1 MKSSFPY
8 NVMRHRSWEVAPRD
22 PVTVGSFILGPS
34 LTAATTVGTFALG
47 AAVVGYV
54 ATTVVTSLILRALAP
69 DIPSL
74 DSAANRGTIVNSRE
88 AAANQEYVY
97 GQVRKGGNI
106 IFMESTGAE
115 NKYLHVVIAL
125 AGHSV
130 EEIGDIYVNDEIA
143 TFSGNFV
150 TGRWGSKIRIKKQD
164 GTQTATD
171 SDLLAETSVTSSFV
185 GNGIAYIY
193 VRLEYDQS
201 IFSGGIPTFTAVV
214 KGKQVENTSGT
225 PQTYPASANAALVIR
240 DYIKSAYGLAD
251 SNVDDTYFAAAATDC
266 DDDIALAGGGTE
278 KRYQINGVIN
288 ANTTIGQ
295 ALQDM
300 VRACNGTLYLSGGQW
315 RLKVGVYDASVKSLT
330 LDDLRSG
337 ISIQTRH
344 SRRDNFNSVIG
355 KFMNAEDD
363 WIESDYP
370 PVTSAA
376 FLAEDNGIENQIDI
390 PLYMITSPSQA
401 QRVAK
406 QILFRSREQMTLVAD
421 FGLRA
426 IDLEVGDI
434 IDLTVADYGWDAKE
448 FEVVT
453 WKLFIGDGGGIRV
466 NMTLRET
473 SEAAFDW
480 NAEESAIISNNSN
493 LLRFDEAPAV
503 GLAAV
508 ATTRVLNEKV
518 TNFITVT
525 VTSALGQQVDY
536 VEVEY
541 KLSSDTTYKSLGT
554 GQLGDF
560 EAVDLDNGN
569 YDFRA
574 RSINAVGY
582 YGQWEYLEGIAALGD
597 VDPPDDVSALFA
609 EINGQTL
616 TLDWEPVANPDLS
629 YYRIR
634 HSIAETGATWA
645 NATTAVDKVPRPGS
659 SVTLPARA
667 GTYFIRAFDKEGL
680 QSSSATSFVVPS
692 AAMPSFT
699 NTSTQTEHSAFTG
712 TKTGCSVVSGELQIT
727 DTSSAPS
734 EATYEFSTYVD
745 TSAVGRRYC
754 RVRCGTRRNDNS
766 AGLFDDLPGQ
776 FDSLA
781 GLFDDLT
788 GFNQVADTNVLFYI
802 ATTSDD
808 PAGSPTWSDWQ
819 QFRAGDFY
827 GRAFKFKIVLKS
839 TSVDV
844 TPSVDTLQAIV
855 EWN

>member
-8 NVMRHRSWEVAPRD
+8 NVMRHRSWEAAPRD
-22 PVTVGSFILGPS
+22 PITVGSFILGPS
-34 LTAATTVGTFALG
+34 LTAATTIGTFALG

-54 ATTVVTSLILRALAP
+54 ATTAVTSLLLRALAP
-69 DIPSL
+69 DMPS
-74 DSAANRGTIVNSRE
+74 SAANRGTIVNSRE
-88 AAANQEYVY
+88 PTANQEYVY

-106 IFMESTGAE
+106 IFMESTGSA
-115 NKYLHVVIAL
+115 NKFLHVVIAL
-125 AGHSV
+125 AGHAV
-130 EEIGDIYVNDEIA
+130 EEIGDIYINDEVA

-150 TGRWGSKIRIKKQD
+150 TGRWNSKIRIKKHD
-164 GTQTATD
+164 GTQTTTD
-171 SDLLAETSVTSSFV
+171 SDLLAETSVTSEFV

-201 IFSGGIPTFTAVV
+201 VFAGGIPTFTAVV

-240 DYIKSAYGLAD
+240 DYLMSAYGLAD
-251 SNVDDTYFAAAATDC
+251 SNVDDTYFAAAAADC
-266 DDDIALAGGGTE
+266 DDDIALSGVGTE

-288 ANTTIGQ
+288 ASTTIGQ

-355 KFMNAEDD
+355 KFINAEDD

-376 FLAEDNGIENQIDI
+376 FLSEDNGIENQMDV
-390 PLYMITSPSQA
+390 PLYMVTSPSQA

-406 QILFRSREQMTLVAD
+406 QILFRSREQMTLTAD

-434 IDLTVADYGWDAKE
+434 VDLTVADYGWSAKE

-453 WKLFIGDGGGIRV
+453 WKLFIGDGGGLRV

-493 LLRFDEAPAV
+493 LLSFDEAPPV
-503 GLAAV
+503 GLSAV

-525 VTSALGQQVDY
+525 VTSSLVAQVDY

-574 RSINAVGY
+574 RSVNAVGY
-582 YGQWEYLEGIAALGD
+582 YGEWEYLDGIAALGD

-634 HSIAETGATWA
+634 HAIEEAGATWA

-659 SVTLPARA
+659 SVTLPLRA

-680 QSSSATSFVVPS
+680 QSSSAASFVVPS

-699 NTSTQTEHSAFTG
+699 NTSTQTEHSTFSG

-745 TSAVGRRYC
+745 TSTAGRRYC
-754 RVRCGTRRNDNS
+754 RIRCSNRRNDDS
-766 AGLFDDLPGQ
+766 AGLFDDLPGL

-788 GFNQVADTNVLFYI
+788 GFNQIADTNVLFYI
-802 ATTSDD
+802 ATTNDD
-808 PAGSPTWSDWQ
+808 PAGTPTWSDWQ